1 MKNKIDLNSTGN
13 EKAPFKSFKELYPF
27 YIQTLLVS
35 FFFTLF
41 LAIKNPVLM
50 LSIAKLSILC
60 FFVGAAISTQVTK
73 RFESQ
78 KDIDSLSIFKKR
90 VFGFLVFVIAI
101 TGGMGFSA
109 VPVLVLSKF
118 NVYL

>member
-1 MKNKIDLNSTGN
+1 MKKNEFSLAGNK
-13 EKAPFKSFKELYPF
+13 KPPFKSFKALYAF
-27 YIQTLLVS
+27 YIQTILVS
-35 FFFTLF
+35 FLFTIVF
-41 LAIKNPVLM
+41 AIKNPAFM
-50 LSIAKLSILC
+50 LLIAKISILC

-78 KDIDSLSIFKKR
+78 KDIDSLSIFKR
-90 VFGFLVFVIAI
+90 RLFGFFVFVIAI